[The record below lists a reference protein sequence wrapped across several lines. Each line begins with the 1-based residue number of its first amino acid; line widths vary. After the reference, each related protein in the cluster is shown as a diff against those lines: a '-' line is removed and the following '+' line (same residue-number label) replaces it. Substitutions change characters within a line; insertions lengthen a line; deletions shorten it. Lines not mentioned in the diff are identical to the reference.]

1 MAVMDGDLSRAWK
14 RLKKKNGWDDTEGIA
29 SELREMMIRFAPV
42 PPGMAEEL
50 ADFFIPEP
58 VDENVIYKAEEILEL
73 LSGTWVPE
81 NSVLEED
88 DWKFLKNQVNAWAL
102 EMDMDIVTDVMKV
115 VVNRGGF
122 SED

>member
-1 MAVMDGDLSRAWK
+1 RAWK
-14 RLKKKNGWDDTEGIA
+14 RLKKINGWDDTEGITA
-29 SELREMMIRFAPV
+29 ELREMMIRFAPV

-58 VDENVIYKAEEILEL
+58 VDENVIYKTEEILEL

-81 NSVLEED
+81 NSALEEE
-88 DWKFLKNQVNAWAL
+88 DWKFLTEQVNAWAL

-122 SED
+122 SEE

>member
-29 SELREMMIRFAPV
+29 AELREMMIRFAPV

-88 DWKFLKNQVNAWAL
+88 DWKFLKDQVNAWAL

>member
-1 MAVMDGDLSRAWK
+1 MTVMDGDLSRAWK
-14 RLKKKNGWDDTEGIA
+14 RLKKINGWDDTEGITA
-29 SELREMMIRFAPV
+29 ELREMMIRFAPV

-58 VDENVIYKAEEILEL
+58 VDENVIYKTEEILEL

-81 NSVLEED
+81 NSALEED
-88 DWKFLKNQVNAWAL
+88 DWKFLTEQVNAWAL

-122 SED
+122 SEE

>member
-1 MAVMDGDLSRAWK
+1 MTVMDGDLSRAWK
-14 RLKKKNGWDDTEGIA
+14 RLKKINGWDDTEGITA
-29 SELREMMIRFAPV
+29 ELREMMIRFAPV

-58 VDENVIYKAEEILEL
+58 VDENVIYKTEEILEL

-81 NSVLEED
+81 NSALEEE
-88 DWKFLKNQVNAWAL
+88 DWKFLTEQVNAWAL

-122 SED
+122 SEE